1 MKLKTERTG
10 VAPVALSTRPGD
22 VLAGRYRLVD
32 LLSESGS
39 GRFWRAHDLV
49 LERPVA
55 MHVLAE
61 DDDRAQPL
69 LDAASCSAQ
78 VLDARILRVL
88 DADHR
93 DGLCYV
99 VNEWGT
105 GISLDILV
113 RQTGP
118 LGPRRSAWLTA
129 DVAGAIGRAHAAG
142 VAHGRLNPEN
152 VLIDRYGAV
161 RLIGLCV
168 DAALHGITERD
179 EATDR
184 ADLAGLLYCALTAT
198 WPGPSTSAVA
208 AAPVAHGEV
217 LSPRRVRAGVP
228 RPLDQLWH
236 DLTDQRSG
244 EGRLRWSASPS
255 SGLETVPAIQQR
267 LLDFLG
273 DPTGLPEALAATVPP
288 VNEVR
293 PVVLP
298 SVGDPLPHDRDDT
311 DDIPTVRPA
320 APAASHGAAES
331 AATEERPASPRI
343 ATLTAS
349 AVEKDPAQADDEPET
364 RLIDADEAPEAEQA
378 ADEKSAEP
386 ATPDS
391 DDAAAPAPA
400 VADLPTE
407 AGMPVFGDG
416 DDVAWL
422 RARATP
428 PPPPPPFEEPP
439 ERPLFAPDPVRRP
452 RDDVPRPAPVSMPPP
467 PPAEG
472 KDYWPWTADTDGFG
486 PATGEIGDDDAVPGR
501 SWLRLAMGISAA
513 LLLLVA
519 VIVAFNLG
527 RGRTPLGAEPD
538 PTPSRSA
545 SSPAAASVRQLTGL
559 TASDLDPFGEPP
571 EESPD
576 EVSNVL
582 DGDPASAWATST
594 YDQQFGPGGLKP
606 GVGLVLDLGDAAT
619 VHSVDLTF
627 VGAPTTVR
635 MYVSDS
641 APTGAPT
648 GDPVAEVE
656 AGGASAS
663 LEPAEPVDG
672 RYVLL
677 WITSLPEVSGG
688 YRAEL
693 AEVVV
698 RGD

>member
-1 MKLKTERTG
+1 MAS
-10 VAPVALSTRPGD
+10 VAQSTRPGD

-61 DDDRAQPL
+61 DDARAQPL

-93 DGLCYV
+93 DGLCFV

-113 RQTGP
+113 RQAGP

-129 DVAGAIGRAHAAG
+129 DVAGAIARAHDAG

-168 DAALHGITERD
+168 DAALHGITDRD
-179 EATDR
+179 TDTDQATDR

-228 RPLDQLWH
+228 RPLDQLWL
-236 DLTDQRSG
+236 DLTDHRSG
-244 EGRLRWSASPS
+244 EGRLRWHAGAVPD
-255 SGLETVPAIQQR
+255 LATVPAIQQR

-273 DPTGLPEALAATVPP
+273 DPTGLPEALAASVPP

-298 SVGDPLPHDRDDT
+298 SVDDPLPHDRDDT

-320 APAASHGAAES
+320 GQSTPATQ
-331 AATEERPASPRI
+331 ATQATPTAQRATARGS
-343 ATLTAS
+343 TLTAS
-349 AVEKDPAQADDEPET
+349 SASSATDDEPET
-364 RLIDADEAPEAEQA
+364 RLIDPDQAPEAHEP
-378 ADEKSAEP
+378 DDEP
-386 ATPDS
+386 AAPGAE
-391 DDAAAPAPA
+391 DAAAPA
-400 VADLPTE
+400 VVDLPTE

-416 DDVAWL
+416 DDVEWM

-452 RDDVPRPAPVSMPPP
+452 RDDVPRPASVPAPPP
-467 PPAEG
+467 PPADG
-472 KDYWPWTADTDGFG
+472 KEYWPWTADTDGFG
-486 PATGEIGDDDAVPGR
+486 PPTGEIGDDEAVPGR

-545 SSPAAASVRQLTGL
+545 SSQAASSVRQLTGL
-559 TASDLDPFGEPP
+559 TAVDLDPFGDDEH
-571 EESPD
+571 PD
-576 EVSNVL
+576 EVSNAV
-582 DGDPASAWATST
+582 DGDQTST
-594 YDQQFGPGGLKP
+594 WPTDTYEQQFGPGGLKP
-606 GVGLVLDLGDAAT
+606 GVGLVLDLGESAT
-619 VHSVDLTF
+619 VSSVDLTF

-635 MYVSDS
+635 MFVSDA
-641 APTGAPT
+641 APTGAPS

-656 AGGASAS
+656 ATGTSAT
-663 LEPAEPVDG
+663 LEPSEPVSG

-677 WITSLPEVSGG
+677 WLTSLPEVSGG

>member
-1 MKLKTERTG
+1 M
-10 VAPVALSTRPGD
+10 AQSTRPGD

-55 MHVLAE
+55 LHVLAE
-61 DDDRAQPL
+61 DDERAQPL
-69 LDAASCSAQ
+69 LDAASLSAQ

-129 DVAGAIGRAHAAG
+129 DVAGAIARAHAAG
-142 VAHGRLNPEN
+142 VVHGRLNPEN

-168 DAALHGITERD
+168 DAALHGITGSD

-228 RPLDQLWH
+228 RPLDQLWL
-236 DLTDQRSG
+236 DLTAHRSG
-244 EGRLRWSASPS
+244 EGRLRWASSASAD
-255 SGLETVPAIQQR
+255 LETVPAIQQR

-273 DPTGLPEALAATVPP
+273 DPTGLPEALAASVPP

-298 SVGDPLPHDRDDT
+298 TVDDPLPHERDDT
-311 DDIPTVRPA
+311 DGIPTVRPVAQAQA
-320 APAASHGAAES
+320 APERSAGES
-331 AATEERPASPRI
+331 AAAADPPATQRI

-349 AVEKDPAQADDEPET
+349 SPKPGPAPDGDEPET
-364 RLIDADEAPEAEQA
+364 RLVDADAEADDEDDDEDLDVAADAEPEADA
-378 ADEKSAEP
+378 RSDADAD
-386 ATPDS
+386 TDGT
-391 DDAAAPAPA
+391 AAPA
-400 VADLPTE
+400 VVDLPTE

-472 KDYWPWTADTDGFG
+472 KEYWPWTADTDGFG
-486 PATGEIGDDDAVPGR
+486 PATGEIGEDDAVPGR

-513 LLLLVA
+513 LLLLLA

-545 SSPAAASVRQLTGL
+545 SSPAAAPVRQLTGL
-559 TASDLDPFGEPP
+559 TASDLDPFGDDEH
-571 EESPD
+571 PD
-576 EVSNVL
+576 EVSNAI
-582 DGDPASAWATST
+582 DGDPASTWPTDT
-594 YDQQFGPGGLKP
+594 YEQQFGPGGLKP

-619 VHSVDLTF
+619 VHSADLTF
-627 VGAPTTVR
+627 LGAPTTVR
-635 MYVSDS
+635 MYVTDT

-656 AGGASAS
+656 ATGPTAS
-663 LEPAEPVDG
+663 LEPEEPVDG

>member
-1 MKLKTERTG
+1 MAT
-10 VAPVALSTRPGD
+10 STRPGD

-55 MHVLAE
+55 LHVLAE
-61 DDDRAQPL
+61 DDARAQPL
-69 LDAASCSAQ
+69 LDAASSSAQ

-113 RQTGP
+113 RQAGP

-228 RPLDQLWH
+228 RPLDQLWL
-236 DLTDQRSG
+236 DLTAQRSG
-244 EGRLRWSASPS
+244 DGRPRWHASAVPD
-255 SGLETVPAIQQR
+255 LDTVPAIQQR

-273 DPTGLPEALAATVPP
+273 DPTGLPEALAASVPP

-298 SVGDPLPHDRDDT
+298 SVHDPLPHDRDDT

-320 APAASHGAAES
+320 AQAGPPPERASDETEAEH
-331 AATEERPASPRI
+331 RPASPRI

-349 AVEKDPAQADDEPET
+349 AADAPDGPEAAEAPADDEPET
-364 RLIDADEAPEAEQA
+364 QLIDADQDPEEQPEQPEDPAA
-378 ADEKSAEP
+378 ADA
-386 ATPDS
+386 
-391 DDAAAPAPA
+391 DDTGAPVPT

-416 DDVAWL
+416 GDVAWL

-452 RDDVPRPAPVSMPPP
+452 RDDVPRPSTAPVPPP
-467 PPAEG
+467 PAAEG

-519 VIVAFNLG
+519 MIVAFNLG

-538 PTPSRSA
+538 PTPSRSTSSQAA
-545 SSPAAASVRQLTGL
+545 SSVRQLTGL
-559 TASDLDPFGEPP
+559 TASDLDPFGSDEH
-571 EESPD
+571 PD
-576 EVSNVL
+576 EVSNAV
-582 DGDPASAWATST
+582 DGDPASTWPTDT
-594 YDQQFGPGGLKP
+594 YEQQFGPGGLKP
-606 GVGLVLDLGDAAT
+606 GVGLVLDLGEEAT
-619 VHSVDLTF
+619 VHSADLTF
-627 VGAPTTVR
+627 VGSPTTVR
-635 MYVSDS
+635 MFVTDA
-641 APTGAPT
+641 APTGAPA
-648 GDPVAEVE
+648 GDPAAEVE
-656 AGGASAS
+656 ATGDAAT
-663 LEPAEPVDG
+663 LEPDEPVSG

-677 WITSLPEVSGG
+677 WITSLPEVTGG